1 MNQSAPVG
9 DTSPGSLNIPAVVR
23 AMRPPQWV
31 KNVLVFAAP
40 GAAGELINGSIL
52 VKTIAAF
59 VAFCLASS
67 ATYLLNDAADVES
80 DRQHPKKKFRP
91 IAAGH
96 VSVSQ
101 ARSVAVAI
109 GITALVLG
117 VIVSV
122 KLLVT
127 LVCYIALTT
136 AYSLRLKH
144 IPIVDVL
151 AVSLGFML
159 RAVAGG
165 AATGVPLTRWF
176 YLVVGAGALLLI
188 VGKRLG
194 ELRSAHGSVATRPVL
209 ARYSLNM
216 LRSLVVIASLTA
228 MTGYLLWVSVE
239 SADVADRSD
248 LIWWSALPFVGGV
261 IRYAGLSEQGRG
273 ESPDKLVFKDPVT
286 LGFGILWVA
295 LFGAAVY
302 L

>member
-1 MNQSAPVG
+1 MNPSAPSRA
-9 DTSPGSLNIPAVVR
+9 TAPPLNLR
-23 AMRPPQWV
+23 AILRAIRPPQWV

-40 GAAGELINGSIL
+40 GAAGELTNGSIL
-52 VKTIAAF
+52 ARTLAAF

-80 DRQHPKKKFRP
+80 DRKHPKKRFRP
-91 IAAGH
+91 IAAGL
-96 VSVSQ
+96 VTVQQ
-101 ARSVAVAI
+101 ARNAAAVI
-109 GITALVLG
+109 GLLAAVIG
-117 VIVSV
+117 GIVSTG
-122 KLLVT
+122 LLIT
-127 LVCYIALTT
+127 LTGYVALTT
-136 AYSLRLKH
+136 AYSLHLKH

-151 AVSLGFML
+151 AVSFGFML

-165 AATGVPLTRWF
+165 AATDVPLTRWF

-209 ARYSLNM
+209 AKYSLTT
-216 LRSLVVIASLTA
+216 LRSLVVVASLTA
-228 MTGYLLWVSVE
+228 MAGYLLWVSVE
-239 SADVADRSD
+239 SSEVANQST
-248 LIWWSALPFVGGV
+248 LIWLSAVPFVGGV
-261 IRYAGLSEQGRG
+261 IRYAGLSDKGRG

-286 LGFGILWVA
+286 LGCGILWVA